1 MNHMWWNNKEISLM
15 EMIDLIIAG
24 YGIITLHC

>member
-24 YGIITLHC
+24 YGIITLYC